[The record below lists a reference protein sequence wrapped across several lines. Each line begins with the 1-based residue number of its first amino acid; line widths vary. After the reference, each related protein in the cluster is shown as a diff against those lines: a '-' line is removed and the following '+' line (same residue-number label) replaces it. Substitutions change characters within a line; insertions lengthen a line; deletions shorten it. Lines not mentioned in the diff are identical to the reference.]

1 MSEVPGN
8 GGPAAPQS
16 LGDVAAEYARTVT
29 YPLVLEPRHLEKPW
43 GGRRIETVL
52 GRSLLPGVKVGESWE
67 VHDRG
72 GAASVVTNG
81 PLAGRTLAEL
91 RGAAPP
97 FPLLVKVLDAAET
110 LSVQVHPD
118 AETAARLGGDAQAKT
133 ECWFVLH
140 AEPGAKVWR
149 GLREGVTRATLADAV
164 AAGTVE
170 SCLHSFEVASGDTV
184 YVPAGT
190 VHTIGAG
197 VLLAEVQQNSDTTYR
212 LHDWGRPRALHVEEA
227 LASIH
232 YGPRSPD
239 KVPPQ
244 TLHDDGRVEHRLLMR
259 CPFFSAESVVAM
271 GTFTLDAPPS
281 LDGVPAVL
289 HVLSGE
295 GELRPFRRGVAP
307 VPFGPGTTLL
317 LPPAEESFEVVPG
330 ASVLRA
336 LLFRA

>member
-1 MSEVPGN
+1 MVEHAAGN
-8 GGPAAPQS
+8 GRPQ
-16 LGDVAAEYARTVT
+16 GHVPPPRGFQVP
-29 YPLVLEPRHLEKPW
+29 YPLVLEPRFLEKPW

-52 GRSLLPGVKVGESWE
+52 GRALLPGVRVGEAWE

-72 GAASVVTNG
+72 GAASVVRNG
-81 PLAGRTLAEL
+81 PLAGRTLADL
-91 RGAAPP
+91 RGDAGP

-118 AETAARLGGDAQAKT
+118 AAAAARLGAEPKT

-149 GLREGVTRATLADAV
+149 GLKDGVTRAALEEALAD
-164 AAGTVE
+164 GRVE

-212 LHDWGRPRALHVEEA
+212 LHDWGRPRELHVAEA
-227 LASIH
+227 LESIH
-232 YGPRSPD
+232 FGPRSPD

-244 TLHDDGRVEHRLLMR
+244 TIHDDGRVEHRLLVR
-259 CPFFSAESVVAM
+259 CPFFSAESIVAM

-281 LDGVPAVL
+281 ASGIPAVL

-307 VPFGPGTTLL
+307 VAFVPGTTML
-317 LPPAEESFEVVPG
+317 LPPADEAFELVPG
-330 ASVLRA
+330 ATVVRA
-336 LLFRA
+336 LVFRA